1 MYKIGIREI
10 HIEALGGKAREL
22 EVVLGMSAVTQELRR
37 GDWC

>member
-10 HIEALGGKAREL
+10 HIEALDGKAREL
-22 EVVLGMSAVTQELRR
+22 EVVLGMSVRHELRR